1 MKFLGPPQQEDNITA
16 SAVAPSFKT
25 LPKSP
30 GTEYNNTYVI
40 PGGVGGG
47 GKSAGF

>member
-16 SAVAPSFKT
+16 PAAAPSFKA
-25 LPKSP
+25 LPNSP
-30 GTEYNNTYVI
+30 GTEYDNTYVI
-40 PGGVGGG
+40 PGGVRGE